1 MIVMI
6 STVITAPL
14 DRTQMQP
21 LDEYGLGD
29 EYEKSSG
36 GHALR
41 LFHATLIGQTL
52 AGFAQHGQAHSE
64 S

>member
-1 MIVMI
+1 
-6 STVITAPL
+6 
-14 DRTQMQP
+14 MQP